1 MVNLCQTIPKYHQP
15 GFTILGNPQPVLCLF
30 DPHLNTFI
38 SRNRINKDP
47 EVQDD
52 WYKDKKAVRQ
62 DFARDEYASALSIQ
76 AQYSHTGKAVK
87 FVINS
92 TYNLDSN
99 ALPATLTLAFSH
111 PTDSKRDLSTVL
123 QKQDDGSYTTT
134 LDRELT
140 GRYYLTLSNTVWRL
154 KDMVFLPFSEPI
166 TIKPEPIKS

>member
-1 MVNLCQTIPKYHQP
+1 MQDSLKPDAKPWFHNPWVWFLILIP
-15 GFTILGNPQPVLCLF
+15 FTSVCLSF
-30 DPHLNTFI
+30 TMLWVAVT
-38 SRNRINKDP
+38 NKDP

-76 AQYSHTGKAVK
+76 AQYAHTGKAVK

-92 TYNLDSN
+92 SYNLDSN

-123 QKQDDGSYTTT
+123 QKQADGSYTTT

-154 KDMVFLPFSEPI
+154 KDMVFLPLSEAI